1 VIGAAFLRSALYML
15 VWVVEAYKWVIV
27 VRVLLTWVSP
37 DPHNPIVRAL
47 AVLTE
52 PALRPFRR
60 LLNPART
67 GGIDFSPIIPILFL
81 QFLEMF
87 LKEIY
92 HSPWR
97 TL

>member
-1 VIGAAFLRSALYML
+1 MIGTAFLRSALYML
-15 VWVVEAYKWVIV
+15 VWVVEAYQWVIV

-37 DPHNPIVRAL
+37 DPRNPIVRAL
-47 AVLTE
+47 AALTE

-60 LLNPART
+60 LLSPHRT
-67 GGIDFSPIIPILFL
+67 AGIDFSPMLPILIL

>member
-1 VIGAAFLRSALYML
+1 MIGTAFLRSALYMFI
-15 VWVVEAYKWVIV
+15 WVVEVYKWVIV
-27 VRVLLTWVSP
+27 VRALLSWVSP
-37 DPHNPIVRAL
+37 DPRNPIVRAL

-52 PALRPFRR
+52 PVLRPFRR
-60 LLNPART
+60 ILSPART
-67 GGIDFSPIIPILFL
+67 GGIDFSPLAPILIL

>member
-1 VIGAAFLRSALYML
+1 MIGTAFLRSGLYIL
-15 VWVVEAYKWVIV
+15 IWIVEAYKWVIV
-27 VRVLLTWVSP
+27 VRALLTWVSP
-37 DPHNPIVRAL
+37 DPRNPIVRAL

-60 LLNPART
+60 VLSPHRT
-67 GGIDFSPIIPILFL
+67 GGIDLSPVFPILIL